1 MKIAICHITEN
12 GGRIAE
18 EINEKLRGS
27 QVFDL
32 SGKGNVSQW
41 VNKNFHSFEG
51 HIFIMSM
58 GIVYRVIAGLIS
70 DKYHDP
76 AVVVVD
82 DARRF
87 SIAALS
93 GHEGG
98 ANDLAFKTAQILDNQ
113 AVITTAS
120 DTNKR
125 IILGIGCRKGVA
137 KEQIISSVN
146 QALCDKNL
154 TLNDI
159 RIAASV
165 DIKKTEQ
172 GMLQGFDELKIPLL
186 FISSERIKNFSG
198 YSNESK
204 AAMRQLGLPGVSEPC
219 ALLAARDG
227 ELILERTVYGDVTIA
242 LAKEDKNEREN

>member
-1 MKIAICHITEN
+1 MKIAICHITGN

-18 EINEKLRGS
+18 ELTGNFPRS

-41 VNKNFHSFEG
+41 VNENFHAFEG

-58 GIVYRVIAGLIS
+58 GIVYRVIADLIS

-113 AVITTAS
+113 PVITTAS
-120 DTNKR
+120 DTNKS
-125 IILGIGCRKGVA
+125 ITLGIGCRKGTTE
-137 KEQIISSVN
+137 EQILSAVN
-146 QALCDKNL
+146 QALQANDL
-154 TLNDI
+154 TSDNI

-172 GMLQGFDELKIPLL
+172 GMLMAFDQLNIPLL
-186 FISSERIKNFSG
+186 FISSERIRNFTG
-198 YSNESK
+198 YTNESK

-219 ALLAARDG
+219 ALLSARKG
-227 ELILERTVYGDVTIA
+227 ELIMEKTVYGNVTIA
-242 LAKEDKNEREN
+242 LAMEEMK